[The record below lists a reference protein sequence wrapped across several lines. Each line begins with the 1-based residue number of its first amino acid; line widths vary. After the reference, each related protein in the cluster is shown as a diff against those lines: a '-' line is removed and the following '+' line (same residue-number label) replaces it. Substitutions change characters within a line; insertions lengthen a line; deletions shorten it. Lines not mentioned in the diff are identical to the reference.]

1 MDEEGNSKH
10 ENLSTIATLYFKN
23 GFLKDIINFL
33 PLGYIFSIID
43 NRLKFFWLIK
53 IIRVSNLNR

>member
-10 ENLSTIATLYFKN
+10 ESLSTIATFYFKN
-23 GFLKDIINFL
+23 GFIKDFINFL

-43 NRLKFFWLIK
+43 NRLKFFWLVK